1 MGLFDKFKKK
11 SKAEDYKTED
21 SKAEDYKAGN
31 SKSEDYI
38 DDVTFI
44 RDIKHIQS
52 GPWHQYDVL
61 LAAQGYGWDYM
72 ISSADYM
79 AAADL
84 ENISQVTS
92 GFIDSEDTDITELY
106 KKSNCKCSET
116 EELNN

>member
-11 SKAEDYKTED
+11 NNEE
-21 SKAEDYKAGN
+21 
-31 SKSEDYI
+31 YI

-44 RDIKHIQS
+44 RDIKHIPS
-52 GPWHQYDVL
+52 GPWHQYYVL

-106 KKSNCKCSET
+106 KRATANAVKQKN
-116 EELNN
+116 

>member
-11 SKAEDYKTED
+11 NNEE
-21 SKAEDYKAGN
+21 
-31 SKSEDYI
+31 YI

-84 ENISQVTS
+84 ENISQVTAVLLTQK
-92 GFIDSEDTDITELY
+92 IPILQNYTKRATANAV
-106 KKSNCKCSET
+106 KQKN
-116 EELNN
+116 